1 MIKLLYMKYSAL
13 KFKIITAATVLIN
26 LLFVC
31 SGASGQN
38 ISLTPEYLYEKAVAN
53 YPLVK
58 QYGLI
63 EQSRDYTV
71 SNASKGYLPQLSLSA
86 RATYQSDVTQ
96 IPVSIPGVSPMN
108 KGQYQAI
115 LELSQLI
122 WDGGQISAR
131 KKMAEA
137 SSEIENTKNET
148 DLYNL
153 KDRVTQLFFGILLI
167 EEQRAMLQLLQDDL
181 ENSYNKVKA
190 YVNNGVATKSDIDAI
205 RVEQLKTDQ
214 RMEELKMNSLAYR
227 RMLYA
232 LTGEEALLTDK
243 LAKPLI
249 SGMPDVR
256 EINRPELKLFDAQT
270 NLYTVQERGIKALSM
285 PKFSLFL
292 QGGYGNPGLNMLKN
306 EFVPYYIGGVRLL
319 WNFGAYY
326 TQKNSLRE
334 LENNRQRV
342 NLQKESF
349 LFNSNMEII
358 REQNEIEKLA
368 KQLSADQEIISLR
381 SGIKRAAEAKFE
393 NGTLQV
399 SDLIREIN
407 AENLALQ
414 EKTLHEMQHLLAIY
428 NLKNTLNK

>member
-1 MIKLLYMKYSAL
+1 MKYPAL
-13 KFKIITAATVLIN
+13 KFKIITTVTVFIN
-26 LLFVC
+26 LLFIC
-31 SGASGQN
+31 SGTSGQN
-38 ISLTPEYLYEKAVAN
+38 ISLTPEYLYGKAVAN

-108 KGQYQAI
+108 KDQYQTI

-122 WDGGQISAR
+122 WDGGQISAG

-137 SSEIENTKNET
+137 SSEIENKKNET

-153 KDRVTQLFFGILLI
+153 KDRVNQLFFGILLI

-181 ENSYNKVKA
+181 EQNFNKVKA

-243 LAKPLI
+243 LVKPLI
-249 SGMPDVR
+249 PGMPDVR

-270 NLYTVQERGIKALSM
+270 NLYTIQERGIKALSM

-334 LENNRQRV
+334 LENSRQRV

-368 KQLSADQEIISLR
+368 KQLAADQEIISLR

-414 EKTLHEMQHLLAIY
+414 EKTLHEIQHLLAIY